1 MTMFSGLEA
10 RSEMNEL
17 LDELYGGGTDRDRPS
32 EAREGRCR
40 ADRHGAERLGGA
52 QIQARVGGCQTSR
65 VEVVTRQ
72 ESGEEHKQ
80 VTLLASNHEEEDRMP
95 AEERHANEP
104 KKEQGLVDKAVEKAR
119 EKGYVDEST
128 VRKAREKGFIDKANK
143 AVDKIKNRLTRR

>member
-17 LDELYGGGTDRDRPS
+17 LDELYGGGTDRARPG
-32 EAREGRCR
+32 EAREGRRR
-40 ADRHGAERLGGA
+40 ADRRGAEHLGGVQNRA
-52 QIQARVGGCQTSR
+52 PVEGHQQSR

-72 ESGEEHKQ
+72 EYGEERKQ
-80 VTLLASNHEEEDRMP
+80 ITLLASNHEEEDQMS
-95 AEERHANEP
+95 AEERHADET
-104 KKEQGLVDKAVEKAR
+104 KKERGLVDKAVDKAR